1 MIKWQKNVV
10 TQFELG
16 FELCDIGI
24 LTTGIEHQQRELT
37 LKSLDE
43 SKMASL
49 VFQKIAFL
57 HLSRTYWHCVP
68 YALYFQIP
76 ILEFSPCFP
85 SIALHESPVYK

>member
-49 VFQKIAFL
+49 VF
-57 HLSRTYWHCVP
+57 
-68 YALYFQIP
+68 
-76 ILEFSPCFP
+76 
-85 SIALHESPVYK
+85 